1 MEEKDVIDVEVVEEE
16 VEIIPD
22 GPQENMEPNE
32 VEPQFTDQEV
42 DEKVRFLKDSII
54 DNNYQSNETIARLA
68 KELAQNSKEYL
79 DNDTYLWVMY
89 AYALGY
95 RESDN
100 KNAERFC
107 FIRMSDVI
115 AAENGKEHKPKAL
128 TFTANTLDEH
138 ILKEVVDNTAFIEDV
153 VAGIKKQFIMMEAV
167 VLLVFVLIL
176 MFLLR
181 YDLMTTLLFTGAV
194 ALFNVLF
201 TYRRLKRKFFLN
213 QTNTS
218 KSYCQDEELLQFDL
232 PVANS

>member
-22 GPQENMEPNE
+22 EEMEE
-32 VEPQFTDQEV
+32 VEQVEEEPQFSDEEI
-42 DEKVRFLKDSII
+42 DEKVRFLRDSII
-54 DNNYQSNETIARLA
+54 DNNYESNDTIARLA
-68 KELAQNSKEYL
+68 KEIATNSKDYL

-95 RESDN
+95 KADGN

-107 FIRMSDVI
+107 FIRMQDII
-115 AAENGKEHKPKAL
+115 AAENGKDHKPKAL
-128 TFTANTLDEH
+128 TFIQDTLDEH
-138 ILKEVVDNTAFIEDV
+138 IRKEVVDQTAFMDDV
-153 VAGIKKQFIMMEAV
+153 VASIKKQFIMMEAV
-167 VLLVFVLIL
+167 VLFVFVLIL

-181 YDLMTTLLFTGAV
+181 YDILTTLVFTGAV

-201 TYRRLKRKFFLN
+201 TYRRLKKKFFLN

-218 KSYCQDEELLQFDL
+218 KSYCQDEELIRFDL